1 MEKAANY
8 LGIMRKAN
16 AVSIGEAEAG
26 SAVKSGKAYALCL
39 AADASDNAKKRAET
53 FIYSRSTPMLRLPYE
68 KTELQL
74 AFSKPGC
81 SMFAITDLGLAS
93 AFVGVL
99 AMQDP
104 AQYASVSEAI
114 TEKLQKQAS
123 GSGIGKKGKRRKNV

>member
-1 MEKAANY
+1 MDKAANY

-104 AQYASVSEAI
+104 AQ
-114 TEKLQKQAS
+114 
-123 GSGIGKKGKRRKNV
+123 